1 MTRDGIVVI
10 LEWIQDNHT
19 LYSYNVSI
27 TPHAVS
33 ILMPERMRIQLNVFY
48 NLTYNVS
55 VLATPNCGN
64 NIAAAASIELHYG
77 EYTGSNGEWE
87 PDPNTQSTVNFKNES
102 IRNGL
107 LSRDGKIAVASSVTV
122 FTVASILFF
131 IVGFLSGHFYQKKR
145 KSSTAAGEA
154 VPPAGSGGARAAAS
168 EAVTP
173 AGSGGQTQTP
183 YYDDVVLQQE
193 EVELKENVAYGPLT

>member
-1 MTRDGIVVI
+1 
-10 LEWIQDNHT
+10 
-19 LYSYNVSI
+19 
-27 TPHAVS
+27 VS
-33 ILMPERMRIQLNVFY
+33 ILIPERMRVQLNVSY

-64 NIAAAASIELHYG
+64 NITAAASIELYYD
-77 EYTGSNGEWE
+77 EYTGSKLDGEWE
-87 PDPNTQSTVNFKNES
+87 PDPNTQSTVNFKNVS
-102 IRNGL
+102 TNARKGL
-107 LSRDGKIAVASSVTV
+107 LSRDGEIAVASSVTV

-131 IVGFLSGHFYQKKR
+131 IVGFLCGHFCLKKR

-154 VPPAGSGGARAAAS
+154 VPPAGSEGAAIS

-173 AGSGGQTQTP
+173 AGSGQTQTP

-193 EVELKENVAYGPLT
+193 EVELKENVAYGPIP